1 MIPGTRPSQ
10 GSSDFPFL
18 DIAVVVLALYAILA
32 VAFPDNPL
40 RPIVALAAF
49 FSMGYATVALIVGGS
64 VRLSASEVLA
74 FTVGLTILITAVSA
88 LGVSIIEIPITRFAV
103 IIIGLPV
110 GVMAYLLRRPR
121 VKAATVLRAFLRNY
135 FGFYEYSR
143 GEKAIAAVLFVAVL
157 LALAGYVALSAVQ
170 YPDPPSFAIALTGP
184 DGTPDSLNST
194 FLIGEARMVNVTVV
208 GDDVGGSFDLR
219 IALVPQNATGSEPFT
234 PTTASPLHL
243 AAFIDY
249 REPLTIGPGDTW
261 STSYSIIMDERGL
274 FWLRFE
280 LVDSTSSIVT
290 WNQIPVTVP

>member
-88 LGVSIIEIPITRFAV
+88 LGVSILEIPITRFAV

-110 GVMAYLLRRPR
+110 GVMAYLLRRP
-121 VKAATVLRAFLRNY
+121 
-135 FGFYEYSR
+135 
-143 GEKAIAAVLFVAVL
+143 
-157 LALAGYVALSAVQ
+157 
-170 YPDPPSFAIALTGP
+170 
-184 DGTPDSLNST
+184 
-194 FLIGEARMVNVTVV
+194 
-208 GDDVGGSFDLR
+208 
-219 IALVPQNATGSEPFT
+219 
-234 PTTASPLHL
+234 
-243 AAFIDY
+243 
-249 REPLTIGPGDTW
+249 
-261 STSYSIIMDERGL
+261 
-274 FWLRFE
+274 
-280 LVDSTSSIVT
+280 
-290 WNQIPVTVP
+290 